1 MRFTERLAEL
11 LCGFHNVVLQAI
23 LQATVPDVFL
33 KFLQEAIILGG
44 AVVNSQ
50 SLTQFELLSLGV
62 GVIAARP
69 SFNVLDDMHGEELVL
84 EAVGDLNEVL

>member
-11 LCGFHNVVLQAI
+11 LRGFHYVVLQAI

-33 KFLQEAIILGG
+33 EFLHETIILGG

-50 SLTQFELLSLGV
+50 SLTLFELLSL
-62 GVIAARP
+62 
-69 SFNVLDDMHGEELVL
+69 
-84 EAVGDLNEVL
+84 